1 MGNASPFEDSLEKW
15 KEASLYCWDAFLK
28 VWPIERLE
36 SMTLD
41 EYMIGGGDRD
51 NFSWW
56 IEFGT
61 TDFCSI
67 RGGASNKF
75 LFWKNHDTLE
85 TRTIKQ
91 LDAKDPDVCFA
102 NNVLPDIVSVAKAAR
117 KRDMTEL
124 CRLEEKTLLGTAVFW
139 KIALLYQPQSA
150 PFLIAA
156 ASGRA
161 IQQIYDLPKSPKK
174 IGEYQKAFAERI
186 LSGNVDSLGYWPMTY
201 QEVSPLI
208 GWNPE
213 NPNSPRVKRESG
225 YWLVG
230 AMNDETAQ
238 DFIDSGR
245 WQHFF
250 DETHQNEREKVLDMK
265 VGDRIAIKAVS
276 VRKYGLPFYN
286 HEKSVSCMAIKAVGT
301 VTHESRDGGVS
312 VGVDWD
318 PDFAPKTWYFST
330 YQTTINKI
338 EPVTEV
344 KKALTR
350 FIFEGEEQDFDL
362 FLSMPQWSHYRH
374 SESDAWTAFYHGIAA
389 ALAAYASRRQEL
401 TDLIN
406 RIVVAE
412 DLRYLY
418 DIDAAGNPVLF
429 ADLDPFTIIALFNR
443 SQTLEN
449 RHRLAGVLAEALG
462 LELTVPKE
470 MDGIPLLDPRNSRFV
485 AQADKRGHDD
495 IDRLWQVFMAALA
508 YAKNPESGRDAFI
521 ESFNDATQIVGIKW
535 NLTIGLFWAA
545 PETFLTLDSQTRK
558 YLRETFPEF
567 TVSDTL
573 LDGESYLDLLA
584 NLSDLLQERTEDPRN
599 FVQIA
604 LMAWEKPEPDGID
617 LLPPETIEPYG
628 IDSII
633 RDGCFL
639 STDELDTMLRR
650 LKEKKNLILQGAPG
664 TGKTWLAKRLAKAL
678 IGFDRPKNIRSVQFH
693 ANMTYEDFV
702 RGLRPTSD
710 GRFELLD
717 GPFMQLVETA
727 KANPN
732 EKFVFVIEEINRGNP
747 SKIFGELLT
756 LLEAGKRNE
765 SSALELT
772 YRKNDTEA
780 VYLPNNLY
788 VIGTMNIADRSL
800 AIVDLA
806 LRRRFSFI
814 TLTPAINDR
823 WAEHLRTTFDAPAE
837 DIALVRH
844 KVTILNRTIADDVS
858 LGKNFVVGHS
868 FVTPTDK
875 PEVPFRTWFNDVIET
890 EIRPLL
896 EEYWFDDSDKVEDV
910 YRRLTEGL

>member
-28 VWPIERLE
+28 VWPIERLD

-41 EYMIGGGDRD
+41 EYMIGGGDRN

-91 LDAKDPDVCFA
+91 FDAQDPDICFA

-124 CRLEEKTLLGTAVFW
+124 CRLEEKTLLGPATFW

-186 LSGNVDSLGYWPMTY
+186 LNGNVDSLGYWPMTY

-208 GWNPE
+208 DWNPE
-213 NPNSPRVKRESG
+213 NPYSPRVK
-225 YWLVG
+225 
-230 AMNDETAQ
+230 
-238 DFIDSGR
+238 
-245 WQHFF
+245 
-250 DETHQNEREKVLDMK
+250 
-265 VGDRIAIKAVS
+265 
-276 VRKYGLPFYN
+276 
-286 HEKSVSCMAIKAVGT
+286 
-301 VTHESRDGGVS
+301 
-312 VGVDWD
+312 
-318 PDFAPKTWYFST
+318 
-330 YQTTINKI
+330 
-338 EPVTEV
+338 
-344 KKALTR
+344 
-350 FIFEGEEQDFDL
+350 
-362 FLSMPQWSHYRH
+362 
-374 SESDAWTAFYHGIAA
+374 
-389 ALAAYASRRQEL
+389 
-401 TDLIN
+401 
-406 RIVVAE
+406 
-412 DLRYLY
+412 
-418 DIDAAGNPVLF
+418 
-429 ADLDPFTIIALFNR
+429 
-443 SQTLEN
+443 
-449 RHRLAGVLAEALG
+449 
-462 LELTVPKE
+462 
-470 MDGIPLLDPRNSRFV
+470 
-485 AQADKRGHDD
+485 
-495 IDRLWQVFMAALA
+495 
-508 YAKNPESGRDAFI
+508 
-521 ESFNDATQIVGIKW
+521 
-535 NLTIGLFWAA
+535 
-545 PETFLTLDSQTRK
+545 
-558 YLRETFPEF
+558 
-567 TVSDTL
+567 
-573 LDGESYLDLLA
+573 
-584 NLSDLLQERTEDPRN
+584 
-599 FVQIA
+599 
-604 LMAWEKPEPDGID
+604 PDGKEH
-617 LLPPETIEPYG
+617 LPPETIEPYG

-639 STDELDTMLRR
+639 STDELGTMLRR

-678 IGFDRPKNIRSVQFH
+678 IGFDLPKNIRSVQFH

-772 YRKNDTEA
+772 YRKNDAEA

-837 DIALVRH
+837 DIALVRQ
-844 KVTILNRTIADDVS
+844 KMTILNRTIADDVS

-910 YRRLTEGL
+910 YRQLTEGL